1 MGQFGAQMGAQIGK
15 LVDQMS
21 VSSYPRAL
29 LGQLKIL
36 MDFCCQLMPLFAKL
50 GAMEHHQ
57 LRFPIINPTDHL
69 IAQYGQPGSFGT
81 S

>member
-1 MGQFGAQMGAQIGK
+1 MGQFRAQMNQLGGQIGK

-21 VSSYPRAL
+21 VLSQPSAL
-29 LGQLKIL
+29 SGQLKIL
-36 MDFCCQLMPLFAKL
+36 MDFFSQLMPLFAKL

-69 IAQYGQPGSFGT
+69 IAQ
-81 S
+81 